1 MFRSSEP
8 THAIGT
14 LGVTVGFLPVQIFT
28 PMKKRGPWTTL
39 SETPAYETPWISV
52 AHHEVIDPG
61 GNPGVYGVIHFKNI
75 AVGVVPLDDERNT
88 WIVGQY
94 RYPLETYSWE
104 IPEGGGKRD
113 VPALDSAKR
122 ELREEVGI
130 HAERWTEVLQ
140 MDLSN
145 SASDEHAVIF
155 VAQGLTFHAPEPDA
169 NEELQQRKLP
179 FEELYAMVERGEV
192 RDSLTVAAVL
202 KVKLL
207 LLQGALGR

>member
-1 MFRSSEP
+1 
-8 THAIGT
+8 
-14 LGVTVGFLPVQIFT
+14 
-28 PMKKRGPWTTL
+28 MKKRGPWTTL
-39 SETPAYETPWISV
+39 SERKAYETPWIAVS
-52 AHHEVIDPG
+52 HHEVIDPG
-61 GNPGVYGVIHFKNI
+61 GKQGVYGVIHFKHI
-75 AVGVVPLDDERNT
+75 AVGIIPLDEELNT

-113 VPALDSAKR
+113 IPAVESAKR

-130 HAERWTEVLQ
+130 TADRWTEVLQ

-155 VAQGLTFHAPEPDA
+155 VAQGLSFHEPEPDHD
-169 NEELQQRKLP
+169 EELEQRKLP
-179 FEELYAMVERGEV
+179 FDELYQMVLRGEV

-202 KVKLL
+202 KVKLML
-207 LLQGALGR
+207 MEGKLPG